1 MKIIPFIFS
10 ILFYF
15 NLYIPASAQSISSSE
30 IYLQLK
36 KLKTTASVLYIAA
49 HPDDENNSLLPYLAK
64 EKLYRTGY
72 LSLTRGDGGQ
82 NLIGNEQGVELGMIR
97 TQELL
102 AARKIDGCEQ
112 YFSTAY
118 EFGYSK
124 NAKEALTIWDK
135 EKVLSDV
142 VWVIRKFQ
150 PDIIITR
157 FPGDARAGHGHHAA
171 SSIIANEAFYA
182 AADPKKFPEQFK
194 YGVTPWQ
201 AKRILWNTFNFGG
214 TNTTADNQLKIEV
227 GQFNALLGES
237 YGEIG
242 GEARSM
248 HKSQGEGRPK
258 RKGSITEYFT
268 TTGGDTPKTDLMDG
282 IITDWNK
289 ISNRAEINNEI
300 DKIIANYNVAH
311 PEKSVKA
318 LVELYKKVHTLW
330 PSKYAWLNK
339 KLNDIQDAIIN
350 CSGLFA
356 DATTQ
361 EEFALR
367 GDTVNVSCFI
377 NSRNYNNIIFKGVS
391 IQGFKVDTL
400 TQLAKND
407 NQTYS
412 IKVKLVKPS
421 EENET
426 QPYWLQLPQTLGNFT
441 VTEQNL
447 IGKAWNDPLLTARF
461 NFRIEDIDFYV
472 NKPVEYKYIDPVK
485 GEVYQ
490 PFVMIPHLS
499 VSLSPHVLLLN
510 LLPKNKSIN
519 SDTFFVNYQS
529 NFSGKNIPVTL
540 YVLQDTT
547 KTVFEN
553 KLMNFEKNKSDRI
566 AIPVKEF
573 YNPKKGNAIEVAIRL
588 NIDGK
593 DYVYNQYFAT
603 IQYNHIPNIHYFFKD
618 KIKFINDPI
627 KTIGKKIGY
636 IQGPG
641 DRVPDAVKQMGYDIK
656 FLNETDIKIQELK
669 QFDAIIVGIRAYNL
683 YEWLTDKNDV
693 LNEYVHNGG
702 NLIVQYI
709 KSNTVGAKKIQIGP
723 YPFTVSTASRIT
735 EENAKVNF
743 LLPQHSVLNYPNK
756 ITEKDFENWV
766 QERSTYQAT
775 QIDAHFETPISMHDT
790 GEKDSNGSLLIAP
803 YGKGNI
809 AYVSLTLFRQLPAG
823 VSGSFKILANLIAL
837 PKH

>member
-214 TNTTADNQLKIEV
+214 NNTTADNQLKIEV

-258 RKGSITEYFT
+258 RKGSIIEYFT
-268 TTGGDTPKTDLMDG
+268 TTGGDTAKTDLMDG

-289 ISNRAEINNEI
+289 ISNGTEINNEI

-311 PEKSVKA
+311 PENSVKA

-330 PSKYAWLNK
+330 PSSYAWLNK

-377 NSRNYNNIIFKGVS
+377 NSRNYNNIIFKGVN
-391 IQGFKVDTL
+391 IQGFQLDTANVL
-400 TQLAKND
+400 EANV

-510 LLPKNKSIN
+510 LFPKNKSIN

-573 YNPKKGNAIEVAIRL
+573 YNSKKGNAIEVAIRL
-588 NIDGK
+588 SIDGK

-641 DRVPDAVKQMGYDIK
+641 DRVPDAIIQMGYDIK
-656 FLNETDIKIQELK
+656 FLNETDIKPQELK

-683 YEWLTDKNDV
+683 YEWLTDKNDI

-709 KSNTVGAKKIQIGP
+709 KSNTVGLKKIQIGS

>member
-289 ISNRAEINNEI
+289 ISNGAEINNEI